1 MIIGAARDIF
11 ERIARFADRHS
22 PQTLFAR
29 ALIIIVVPMLLLQAL
44 SAWWFYSQR
53 GDNVTNRLA
62 ILLVRDL
69 RMLIALRTEFP
80 DDAHRAWIISRSA
93 QDLLLFVSF
102 RKGIVRPFR
111 DPEYFD
117 IAAREVQGALEAD
130 LKRNYYIDN
139 NIGGGQMLIE
149 IQLNDGD
156 VMDVLV
162 PHVRLTFGSS
172 FAYVVAQVGLGLVL
186 FGLAIWFMHRELVP
200 IAHLGVAADALG
212 KGRDVP
218 DFAFSGGTRE
228 VRNAAT
234 AFHTM
239 RIRLRRSIQQRTE
252 MLAGVSHDLRT
263 PLTRMKLSLAL
274 LPDSPE
280 TKELSDDVSD
290 MERMIEG
297 YLAFARG
304 EGDEDPI
311 PTDLSEILEDVAAG
325 ARRDNAN
332 VEVTWQGDMNVQLQA
347 ARHQALPDQPGVQR
361 AALRHHGAASGGAR
375 PHLGRDHHRRQRARH
390 PARQVRGR
398 VPAVLPPRRIAQR
411 RHRRRR
417 PRPHHRARRG
427 AQPWR
432 RRGARPVGAGRAARH
447 RENPGLRAAFTASPA
462 LDRAGPPHF
471 L

>member
-1 MIIGAARDIF
+1 MRWAAARDIF
-11 ERIARFADRHS
+11 ERIATWADKHS

-69 RMLIALRTEFP
+69 RLLISLRSDFA
-80 DDAHRAWIISRSA
+80 DDEHRAWILRRSA

-102 RKGIVRPFR
+102 RKGIIRPFKE
-111 DPEYFD
+111 PEYFD
-117 IAAREVQGALEAD
+117 IVAREVQGALEAD
-130 LKRNYYIDN
+130 LKRPFYIDN
-139 NIGGGQMLIE
+139 TVGGGQMLIE

-172 FAYVVAQVGLGLVL
+172 FAYVLAQLGLALVL
-186 FGLAIWFMHRELVP
+186 FGLAIWFMRRELVP
-200 IAHLGVAADALG
+200 IEHLGVAADALG

-274 LPDSPE
+274 LPGSPE
-280 TKELSDDVSD
+280 TKELADDVSD
-290 MERMIEG
+290 MARMIEG

-304 EGDEDPI
+304 EGDEDPA
-311 PTDLSEILEDVAAG
+311 PVDLSEILEDVAAG
-325 ARRDNAN
+325 ARRDNAK
-332 VEVTWQGDMNVQLQA
+332 VGVDWKGDMNVELRALAIKRCLTNLVSNALRYGTKVELQA
-347 ARHQALPDQPGVQR
+347 
-361 AALRHHGAASGGAR
+361 
-375 PHLGRDHHRRQRARH
+375 
-390 PARQVRGR
+390 VRGR
-398 VPAVLPPRRIAQR
+398 TSVEITIDDDGPGIPPDKYEDVFRPFFRLDESRNADTGGVGLGLTIAR
-411 RHRRRR
+411 DV
-417 PRPHHRARRG
+417 ARSHG
-427 AQPWR
+427 GDVALSPSPL
-432 RRGARPVGAGRAARH
+432 G
-447 RENPGLRAAFTASPA
+447 GLRVIVRIPI
-462 LDRAGPPHF
+462 
-471 L
+471 

>member
-1 MIIGAARDIF
+1 MKWTAVRDIF
-11 ERIARFADRHS
+11 ERIAQWSDKHS

-29 ALIIIVVPMLLLQAL
+29 ALLIIVVPMLLLQAL

-69 RMLIALRTEFP
+69 RLLISLRSDFP
-80 DDAHRAWIISRSA
+80 DDEHRQWILRRSA

-102 RKGIVRPFR
+102 RKGIVRPFKE
-111 DPEYFD
+111 PEYFD
-117 IAAREVQGALEAD
+117 IVAREVQGALNAD
-130 LKRNYYIDN
+130 LKRPFFLDN
-139 NIGGGQMLIE
+139 NIGGGQLLIE
-149 IQLNDGD
+149 IQLPDGD

-172 FAYVVAQVGLGLVL
+172 FAYVLAQLGLALVL
-186 FGLAIWFMHRELVP
+186 FGLAIWFMRRELVP
-200 IAHLGVAADALG
+200 IEHLGVAADALG

-280 TKELSDDVSD
+280 TRELADDVDD
-290 MERMIEG
+290 MQRMIEG

-304 EGDEDPI
+304 EGDEDPVMS
-311 PTDLSEILEDVAAG
+311 DLSEILEDVAAG
-325 ARRDNAN
+325 ARHGSATL
-332 VEVTWQGDMNVQLQA
+332 EVAWKGDMNVELRPIA
-347 ARHQALPDQPGVQR
+347 IKRCLTNIVSNAQR
-361 AALRHHGAASGGAR
+361 YASEIRIEA
-375 PHLGRDHHRRQRARH
+375 
-390 PARQVRGR
+390 VRGR
-398 VPAVLPPRRIAQR
+398 TAVEITVDDNGPGIPPENYEDVFRPFFRLDQSRNAATGGVGLGLSIAR
-411 RHRRRR
+411 DV
-417 PRPHHRARRG
+417 ARSHGGEVTLAPSRLG
-427 AQPWR
+427 
-432 RRGARPVGAGRAARH
+432 
-447 RENPGLRAAFTASPA
+447 GLRVTVRIP
-462 LDRAGPPHF
+462 L
-471 L
+471 

>member
-1 MIIGAARDIF
+1 MRWSVVRDTF
-11 ERIARFADRHS
+11 ERIAQWADKHS

-69 RMLIALRTEFP
+69 RLLISLRSDFP
-80 DDAHRAWIISRSA
+80 DDEHRDWILRRSA

-102 RKGIVRPFR
+102 RKGIVRPFKE
-111 DPEYFD
+111 PEYFD
-117 IAAREVQGALEAD
+117 IVAREVQGALNAD
-130 LKRNYYIDN
+130 LKRPFFLDN
-139 NIGGGQMLIE
+139 NIGGGQLLIE
-149 IQLNDGD
+149 IQLSDGD

-172 FAYVVAQVGLGLVL
+172 FAYVLAQLGLALVL
-186 FGLAIWFMHRELVP
+186 FGLAIWFMRRELVP
-200 IAHLGVAADALG
+200 IEHLGVAADALG

-263 PLTRMKLSLAL
+263 PLTRLKLSLAL

-280 TKELSDDVSD
+280 TRELSDDVDD
-290 MERMIEG
+290 MQRMIEG

-304 EGDEDPI
+304 EGDEDPVMS
-311 PTDLSEILEDVAAG
+311 DLSEIMEDVAAG
-325 ARRDNAN
+325 ARHGNASLDLA
-332 VEVTWQGDMNVQLQA
+332 WKGDMNVELRPIA
-347 ARHQALPDQPGVQR
+347 IKRCLTNIVSNAQR
-361 AALRHHGAASGGAR
+361 YASRIRIEA
-375 PHLGRDHHRRQRARH
+375 
-390 PARQVRGR
+390 VRGR
-398 VPAVLPPRRIAQR
+398 TSVEIAVDDDGPGIPPEKYEDVFRPFFRLDESRNAATGGVGLGLSIAR
-411 RHRRRR
+411 DV
-417 PRPHHRARRG
+417 ARSHG
-427 AQPWR
+427 GDVAL
-432 RRGARPVGAGRAARH
+432 AAS
-447 RENPGLRAAFTASPA
+447 PLGGLRVVVRIP
-462 LDRAGPPHF
+462 L
-471 L
+471 

>member
-1 MIIGAARDIF
+1 MKWNAISDIF
-11 ERIARFADRHS
+11 ERIAQWSDKHS

-29 ALIIIVVPMLLLQAL
+29 ALLIIVVPMLLLQAL

-69 RMLIALRTEFP
+69 RLLIALRSDFP
-80 DDAHRAWIISRSA
+80 DDEHRDWILRRSA

-102 RKGIVRPFR
+102 RKGIVRPFKE
-111 DPEYFD
+111 PEYFD
-117 IAAREVQGALEAD
+117 IVAREVQGALEAD
-130 LKRNYYIDN
+130 LKRPFFLDN
-139 NIGGGQMLIE
+139 NIGGGQLLVE
-149 IQLNDGD
+149 IQLSDGD

-172 FAYVVAQVGLGLVL
+172 FAYVLAQLGLALVL
-186 FGLAIWFMHRELVP
+186 FGLAIWFMRRELVP
-200 IAHLGVAADALG
+200 IEHLGVAADALG

-280 TKELSDDVSD
+280 TRELSDDVDD
-290 MERMIEG
+290 MQRMIEG

-304 EGDEDPI
+304 EGDEEPVMS
-311 PTDLSEILEDVAAG
+311 DLSELLEDVAAG
-325 ARRDNAN
+325 ARHGKASL
-332 VEVTWQGDMNVQLQA
+332 ELSWKGDMNVELRPIA
-347 ARHQALPDQPGVQR
+347 IKRCLTNIVSNAQR
-361 AALRHHGAASGGAR
+361 YASEIRIEA
-375 PHLGRDHHRRQRARH
+375 
-390 PARQVRGR
+390 VRGR
-398 VPAVLPPRRIAQR
+398 TSVEITVDDNGPGIPPENYEDVFRPFLRLDQSRNAATGGVGLGLSIARDVARSHGGDVTLAVSPL
-411 RHRRRR
+411 
-417 PRPHHRARRG
+417 G
-427 AQPWR
+427 
-432 RRGARPVGAGRAARH
+432 
-447 RENPGLRAAFTASPA
+447 GLRVIVRIP
-462 LDRAGPPHF
+462 L
-471 L
+471 

>member
-69 RMLIALRTEFP
+69 RMLIALGTEFP
-80 DDAHRAWIISRSA
+80 DDAHRVWIMSRSA

-274 LPDSPE
+274 LADSPE

-304 EGDEDPI
+304 AGDEDPI

-332 VEVTWQGDMNVQLQA
+332 VEVTWQGDMNVQLRPLA
-347 ARHQALPDQPGVQR
+347 IKRCLTNLVSN
-361 AALRHHGAASGGAR
+361 ALRYGTMVRLQA
-375 PHLGRDHHRRQRARH
+375 
-390 PARQVRGR
+390 VRGR
-398 VPAVLPPRRIAQR
+398 TSVEITIDDNGPGIPPDKYEDVFRPFFRLDESRNVDTGGVGLGLTIARDVARSHGGDVALAPSALGGLSVIVRI
-411 RHRRRR
+411 
-417 PRPHHRARRG
+417 PI
-427 AQPWR
+427 
-432 RRGARPVGAGRAARH
+432 
-447 RENPGLRAAFTASPA
+447 
-462 LDRAGPPHF
+462 
-471 L
+471 

>member
-1 MIIGAARDIF
+1 MILSAARDLF

-29 ALIIIVVPMLLLQAL
+29 ALIIIVVPMLLLQGL

-93 QDLLLFVSF
+93 QDLLLYVSF
-102 RKGIVRPFR
+102 RKGIVRPFK

-130 LKRNYYIDN
+130 LKRNYFIDN

-274 LPDSPE
+274 LADSPE

-332 VEVTWQGDMNVQLQA
+332 VEVTWQGDMNVELRPLAIKRCLTNLVSNALRYGTMVRLQA
-347 ARHQALPDQPGVQR
+347 
-361 AALRHHGAASGGAR
+361 
-375 PHLGRDHHRRQRARH
+375 
-390 PARQVRGR
+390 VRGR
-398 VPAVLPPRRIAQR
+398 TSVEITIDDNGPGIPPDKYEDVFRPFFRLDESRNVDTGGVGLGLTIARDVARSHGGDVALAPSALGGLSVIVRI
-411 RHRRRR
+411 
-417 PRPHHRARRG
+417 P
-427 AQPWR
+427 
-432 RRGARPVGAGRAARH
+432 
-447 RENPGLRAAFTASPA
+447 T
-462 LDRAGPPHF
+462 
-471 L
+471 

>member
-1 MIIGAARDIF
+1 MILSAARDLF

-102 RKGIVRPFR
+102 RKGIVRPFK

-274 LPDSPE
+274 LPESPE

-311 PTDLSEILEDVAAG
+311 PADLSEILEDVAAG
-325 ARRDNAN
+325 ARRDNAD
-332 VEVTWQGDMNVQLQA
+332 VEVTWQGDMNVQLRPLA
-347 ARHQALPDQPGVQR
+347 IKRCLTNLVSN
-361 AALRHHGAASGGAR
+361 ALRYGTMVQLQA
-375 PHLGRDHHRRQRARH
+375 
-390 PARQVRGR
+390 VRGR
-398 VPAVLPPRRIAQR
+398 TSVEITIEDNGPGIPPDKYEDVFRPFFRLDESRNVDTGGVGLGLTIAR
-411 RHRRRR
+411 DV
-417 PRPHHRARRG
+417 ARSHG
-427 AQPWR
+427 GDVALAPSSL
-432 RRGARPVGAGRAARH
+432 G
-447 RENPGLRAAFTASPA
+447 GLRVAVRIPI
-462 LDRAGPPHF
+462 
-471 L
+471 

>member
-1 MIIGAARDIF
+1 MILRAARDLF
-11 ERIARFADRHS
+11 ERIAQWSDRHS

-62 ILLVRDL
+62 ILLVRDIRLLISL
-69 RMLIALRTEFP
+69 RSDFP
-80 DDAHRAWIISRSA
+80 DDTHRDWILRRSA

-102 RKGIVRPFR
+102 RKGIVRPFKQ
-111 DPEYFD
+111 PEYFD
-117 IAAREVQGALEAD
+117 IVAREVQGALEAD
-130 LKRNYYIDN
+130 IKKPFFLDN
-139 NIGGGQMLIE
+139 NIGGGQLLIE
-149 IQLNDGD
+149 IQLSDGD
-156 VMDVLV
+156 VMDILV

-172 FAYVVAQVGLGLVL
+172 FAYVVAQLGLALVL
-186 FGLAIWFMHRELVP
+186 FGLAIWFMRRELVP
-200 IAHLGVAADALG
+200 IEHLGVAADALG

-274 LPDSPE
+274 LPESPE
-280 TKELSDDVSD
+280 TKELNDDVRD

-304 EGDEDPI
+304 EGDEDPVM
-311 PTDLSEILEDVAAG
+311 TDLSEILEDVTAG
-325 ARRDNAN
+325 ARRDSAN
-332 VEVTWQGDMNVQLQA
+332 IELSWQGDMNVE
-347 ARHQALPDQPGVQR
+347 
-361 AALRHHGAASGGAR
+361 LRPLAMKRCLTNLISNAMRYSRNVKLEA
-375 PHLGRDHHRRQRARH
+375 
-390 PARQVRGR
+390 VRGR
-398 VPAVLPPRRIAQR
+398 TSVEIMVDDDGPGIPPDKYEDVFRPFFRLDESRNVDTGGVGLGLTIAR
-411 RHRRRR
+411 DV
-417 PRPHHRARRG
+417 ARSHG
-427 AQPWR
+427 GDVALAPSPL
-432 RRGARPVGAGRAARH
+432 G
-447 RENPGLRAAFTASPA
+447 GLRVIVRIP
-462 LDRAGPPHF
+462 L
-471 L
+471 

>member
-1 MIIGAARDIF
+1 MKWTAVSDVF
-11 ERIARFADRHS
+11 ERIAQWSDKHS

-29 ALIIIVVPMLLLQAL
+29 ALLIIVVPMLLLQAL

-69 RMLIALRTEFP
+69 RLLISLRSDFP
-80 DDAHRAWIISRSA
+80 DDEHRDWILRRSA

-102 RKGIVRPFR
+102 RKGIVRPFKE
-111 DPEYFD
+111 PEYFD
-117 IAAREVQGALEAD
+117 IVAREVQGALNAD
-130 LKRNYYIDN
+130 LKRPFFLDN
-139 NIGGGQMLIE
+139 NIGGGQLLVE
-149 IQLNDGD
+149 IQLSDGD

-172 FAYVVAQVGLGLVL
+172 FAYVLAQLGLALVL
-186 FGLAIWFMHRELVP
+186 FGLAIWFMRRELVP
-200 IAHLGVAADALG
+200 IEHLGVAADALG

-280 TKELSDDVSD
+280 VRELSGDVDD
-290 MERMIEG
+290 MQRMIEG

-304 EGDEDPI
+304 EGDEDPVMS
-311 PTDLSEILEDVAAG
+311 DLSEILEDVAAG
-325 ARRDNAN
+325 ARHGRATL
-332 VEVTWQGDMNVQLQA
+332 EVAWKGDMNVELRPIA
-347 ARHQALPDQPGVQR
+347 MKRCLTNIVSNAQR
-361 AALRHHGAASGGAR
+361 YASEIRIEA
-375 PHLGRDHHRRQRARH
+375 
-390 PARQVRGR
+390 VRGR
-398 VPAVLPPRRIAQR
+398 TAVEITVDDNGPGIPPENYEDVFRPFFRLDQSRNAATGGVGLGLSIAR
-411 RHRRRR
+411 DV
-417 PRPHHRARRG
+417 ARSHG
-427 AQPWR
+427 
-432 RRGARPVGAGRAARH
+432 GEVTLAAS
-447 RENPGLRAAFTASPA
+447 PLGGLRVVVRIP
-462 LDRAGPPHF
+462 L
-471 L
+471 

>member
-1 MIIGAARDIF
+1 MKWSAISDIF
-11 ERIARFADRHS
+11 ERIAQWSDKHS

-29 ALIIIVVPMLLLQAL
+29 ALLIIVVPMLLLQAL

-69 RMLIALRTEFP
+69 RLLISLRSDFP
-80 DDAHRAWIISRSA
+80 DDEHRDWILRRSA

-102 RKGIVRPFR
+102 RKGIVRPFKE
-111 DPEYFD
+111 PEYFD
-117 IAAREVQGALEAD
+117 IVAREVQGALEAD
-130 LKRNYYIDN
+130 LKRPFFLDN
-139 NIGGGQMLIE
+139 NIGGGQLLVE
-149 IQLNDGD
+149 IQLSDGD

-172 FAYVVAQVGLGLVL
+172 FAYVLAQLGLALVL
-186 FGLAIWFMHRELVP
+186 FGLAIWFMRRELVP
-200 IAHLGVAADALG
+200 IEHLGVAADALG

-280 TKELSDDVSD
+280 TRELSDDVDD
-290 MERMIEG
+290 MQRMIEG

-304 EGDEDPI
+304 EGDEEPVMS
-311 PTDLSEILEDVAAG
+311 DLSEILEDVAAG
-325 ARRDNAN
+325 ARHGKASL
-332 VEVTWQGDMNVQLQA
+332 ELSWKGDMNVELRPIA
-347 ARHQALPDQPGVQR
+347 IKRCLTNIVSNAQR
-361 AALRHHGAASGGAR
+361 YASEIRIEA
-375 PHLGRDHHRRQRARH
+375 
-390 PARQVRGR
+390 VRGR
-398 VPAVLPPRRIAQR
+398 TSVEITVDDNGPGIPAENYEDVFRPFLRLDQSRNAATGGVGLGLSIAR
-411 RHRRRR
+411 DV
-417 PRPHHRARRG
+417 ARSHG
-427 AQPWR
+427 GDVTLAVSPL
-432 RRGARPVGAGRAARH
+432 G
-447 RENPGLRAAFTASPA
+447 GLRAIVRIP
-462 LDRAGPPHF
+462 L
-471 L
+471 

>member
-1 MIIGAARDIF
+1 MKWSAISDVF
-11 ERIARFADRHS
+11 ERIAQWSDKHS

-69 RMLIALRTEFP
+69 RLLISLRSDFP
-80 DDAHRAWIISRSA
+80 DDEHRNWILRRSA

-102 RKGIVRPFR
+102 RKGIVRPFKE
-111 DPEYFD
+111 PEYFD
-117 IAAREVQGALEAD
+117 IVAREVQGALNAD
-130 LKRNYYIDN
+130 LKRPFFLDN
-139 NIGGGQMLIE
+139 NIGGGQLLIE
-149 IQLNDGD
+149 IQLSDGD
-156 VMDVLV
+156 VMEVLV

-172 FAYVVAQVGLGLVL
+172 FAYVVAQLGLALVL
-186 FGLAIWFMHRELVP
+186 FGLAIWFMRRELVP
-200 IAHLGVAADALG
+200 IEHLGVAADALG

-274 LPDSPE
+274 LPESPE
-280 TKELSDDVSD
+280 TKELADDVAD
-290 MERMIEG
+290 MQRMIEG

-304 EGDEDPI
+304 EGDEEPVM
-311 PTDLSEILEDVAAG
+311 TDLSEILEDVAAG
-325 ARRDNAN
+325 VRRDNAGLDLGWN
-332 VEVTWQGDMNVQLQA
+332 GDMTVELRPVAMKRCLTNIVSN
-347 ARHQALPDQPGVQR
+347 
-361 AALRHHGAASGGAR
+361 ALRHANHVKVEA
-375 PHLGRDHHRRQRARH
+375 
-390 PARQVRGR
+390 VRGR
-398 VPAVLPPRRIAQR
+398 TSMEVTVDDNGPGIPPERYEDVFRPFYRLDESRNADTGGVGLGLSIAR
-411 RHRRRR
+411 DV
-417 PRPHHRARRG
+417 ARSHG
-427 AQPWR
+427 GDVTLA
-432 RRGARPVGAGRAARH
+432 ASPVG
-447 RENPGLRAAFTASPA
+447 GLRVIVRIP
-462 LDRAGPPHF
+462 L
-471 L
+471 

>member
-1 MIIGAARDIF
+1 MKWSAISDIF
-11 ERIARFADRHS
+11 ERIAQWSDKHS

-29 ALIIIVVPMLLLQAL
+29 ALLIIVVPMLLLQAL

-69 RMLIALRTEFP
+69 RLLISLRSDFP
-80 DDAHRAWIISRSA
+80 DDEHRDWILRRSA

-102 RKGIVRPFR
+102 RKGIVRPFKE
-111 DPEYFD
+111 PEYFD
-117 IAAREVQGALEAD
+117 IVAREVQGALEAD
-130 LKRNYYIDN
+130 LKRPFFLDN
-139 NIGGGQMLIE
+139 NIGGGQLLVE
-149 IQLNDGD
+149 IQLSDGD

-172 FAYVVAQVGLGLVL
+172 FAYVLAQLGLALVL
-186 FGLAIWFMHRELVP
+186 FGLAIWFMRRELVP
-200 IAHLGVAADALG
+200 IEHLGVAADALG

-280 TKELSDDVSD
+280 TRELSDDVDD
-290 MERMIEG
+290 MQRMIEG

-304 EGDEDPI
+304 EGDEEPVMS
-311 PTDLSEILEDVAAG
+311 DLSEILEDVAAG
-325 ARRDNAN
+325 ARHGKASL
-332 VEVTWQGDMNVQLQA
+332 ELSWKGDMNVELRPIA
-347 ARHQALPDQPGVQR
+347 IKRCLTNIVSNAQR
-361 AALRHHGAASGGAR
+361 YASEIRIEA
-375 PHLGRDHHRRQRARH
+375 
-390 PARQVRGR
+390 VRGR
-398 VPAVLPPRRIAQR
+398 TSVEITVDDNGPGIPPENYEDVFRPFLRLDQSRNAATGGVGLGLSIARDVARSHGGDVTLAVSPL
-411 RHRRRR
+411 
-417 PRPHHRARRG
+417 G
-427 AQPWR
+427 
-432 RRGARPVGAGRAARH
+432 
-447 RENPGLRAAFTASPA
+447 GLRAIVRIP
-462 LDRAGPPHF
+462 L
-471 L
+471 

>member
-1 MIIGAARDIF
+1 MKWSTIGDVF
-11 ERIARFADRHS
+11 ERIAQWSDKHS

-69 RMLIALRTEFP
+69 RLLISLRSDFP
-80 DDAHRAWIISRSA
+80 DDEHRQWILRRSA

-102 RKGIVRPFR
+102 RKGIVRPFKE
-111 DPEYFD
+111 PEYFD
-117 IAAREVQGALEAD
+117 IVAREVQGALEAD
-130 LKRNYYIDN
+130 LKRPFFLDN
-139 NIGGGQMLIE
+139 NIGGGQLLVE
-149 IQLNDGD
+149 IQLSDGD

-172 FAYVVAQVGLGLVL
+172 FAYVVAQLGLALVL
-186 FGLAIWFMHRELVP
+186 FGLAIWFMRRELVP
-200 IAHLGVAADALG
+200 IEHLGVAADALG

-280 TKELSDDVSD
+280 VRELSGDVDD
-290 MERMIEG
+290 MQRMIEG

-304 EGDEDPI
+304 EGDEDPVMS
-311 PTDLSEILEDVAAG
+311 DLSEILEDVAAG
-325 ARRDNAN
+325 ARHGKASL
-332 VEVTWQGDMNVQLQA
+332 ELAWKGDMNVELRPIA
-347 ARHQALPDQPGVQR
+347 IKRCLTNIVSNAQR
-361 AALRHHGAASGGAR
+361 YASEIRIEA
-375 PHLGRDHHRRQRARH
+375 
-390 PARQVRGR
+390 VRGR
-398 VPAVLPPRRIAQR
+398 TTVEITIDDNGPGIPPEKYEDVFRPFLRLDQSRNAATGGVGLGLSIAR
-411 RHRRRR
+411 DV
-417 PRPHHRARRG
+417 ARSHG
-427 AQPWR
+427 
-432 RRGARPVGAGRAARH
+432 GDVTLAAS
-447 RENPGLRAAFTASPA
+447 PLGGLRVIVRIP
-462 LDRAGPPHF
+462 L
-471 L
+471 

>member
-1 MIIGAARDIF
+1 MRWSAVRDVF
-11 ERIARFADRHS
+11 ERIAHWSDKHS

-69 RMLIALRTEFP
+69 RLLISLRSDFP
-80 DDAHRAWIISRSA
+80 DDEHRNWILRRSA

-102 RKGIVRPFR
+102 RKGIVRPFKE
-111 DPEYFD
+111 PEYFD
-117 IAAREVQGALEAD
+117 IVAREVQGALNAD
-130 LKRNYYIDN
+130 LKRPFFLDN
-139 NIGGGQMLIE
+139 NIGGGQLLVE
-149 IQLNDGD
+149 IQLSDGD

-172 FAYVVAQVGLGLVL
+172 FAYVVAQLGLALVL
-186 FGLAIWFMHRELVP
+186 FGLAIWFMRRELVP
-200 IAHLGVAADALG
+200 IEHLGVAADALG

-263 PLTRMKLSLAL
+263 PLTRMKLSLAM

-280 TKELSDDVSD
+280 TRELADDVDD
-290 MERMIEG
+290 MQRMIEG

-304 EGDEDPI
+304 EGDEDPVL
-311 PTDLSEILEDVAAG
+311 TDLSEILEEVAAG
-325 ARRDNAN
+325 ARRDNAGLDLGW
-332 VEVTWQGDMNVQLQA
+332 TGDMTIEVRPMAMKRCLTNIVSN
-347 ARHQALPDQPGVQR
+347 
-361 AALRHHGAASGGAR
+361 ALRYAKHVKVEA
-375 PHLGRDHHRRQRARH
+375 
-390 PARQVRGR
+390 VRGR
-398 VPAVLPPRRIAQR
+398 TSIEITVDDNGPGIPADKYEDVFRPFFRLDESRNADTGGVGLGLSIAR
-411 RHRRRR
+411 DV
-417 PRPHHRARRG
+417 ARSHG
-427 AQPWR
+427 
-432 RRGARPVGAGRAARH
+432 GEVTLAAS
-447 RENPGLRAAFTASPA
+447 PFGGLRVIVRIP
-462 LDRAGPPHF
+462 L
-471 L
+471 

>member
-1 MIIGAARDIF
+1 
-11 ERIARFADRHS
+11 
-22 PQTLFAR
+22 
-29 ALIIIVVPMLLLQAL
+29 
-44 SAWWFYSQR
+44 
-53 GDNVTNRLA
+53 VTNRLA

-149 IQLNDGD
+149 IQLNNDD

-274 LPDSPE
+274 LPESPE

-332 VEVTWQGDMNVQLQA
+332 VEVTWQGDMNVQLRPLA
-347 ARHQALPDQPGVQR
+347 IKRCLTNLVSN
-361 AALRHHGAASGGAR
+361 ALRYGTMVRLQA
-375 PHLGRDHHRRQRARH
+375 
-390 PARQVRGR
+390 VRGR
-398 VPAVLPPRRIAQR
+398 TSVEITIEDNGPGIPPDKYEDVFRPFFRLDESRNVDTGGVGLGLTIAR
-411 RHRRRR
+411 DV
-417 PRPHHRARRG
+417 ARSHG
-427 AQPWR
+427 GDVALAPSAL
-432 RRGARPVGAGRAARH
+432 G
-447 RENPGLRAAFTASPA
+447 GLRVIVRIPV
-462 LDRAGPPHF
+462 
-471 L
+471 